1 MNRFENG
8 FNSYKTAILEL
19 ENRSNNEFKLKEIII
34 NFHHAIEVLFKH
46 ILYSKNKGLIYKDI
60 NIFVK
65 ETFNQKLRE
74 NPGKKSGESQTA
86 GFDETIKRIEV
97 FFDEQIDQSTY
108 NGFINLNKLRNALV
122 HDEIELKVEEIE
134 QIVVTLTPMVTAIL
148 QKYLEDSEK
157 SVLLNL

>member
-1 MNRFENG
+1 M
-8 FNSYKTAILEL
+8 
-19 ENRSNNEFKLKEIII
+19 
-34 NFHHAIEVLFKH
+34 
-46 ILYSKNKGLIYKDI
+46 
-60 NIFVK
+60 
-65 ETFNQKLRE
+65 
-74 NPGKKSGESQTA
+74 
-86 GFDETIKRIEV
+86 